1 MYRVTDIDYIRPQDE
16 QKMKL
21 QYEDDIDILVRAVM
35 GLRLCVCGWVRA
47 CVHVYVCVCGRKR
60 VLRTSFSIKRG

>member
-21 QYEDDIDILVRAVM
+21 QYEDDIDILVRASM
-35 GLRLCVCGWVRA
+35 GPRLWVGGWVGACVRACLCVCVGERESLT
-47 CVHVYVCVCGRKR
+47 YQ
-60 VLRTSFSIKRG
+60 LQY